1 MISHTPIMSSNRA
14 GTEYVPFTVDY
25 DDDEDHTL
33 VPRPQ
38 KRRRAPAKGHKL
50 RRVLLPLLAGLVV
63 GLGLGHMGFYQIP
76 SESNYPV
83 VSSSNDPVSTV
94 FDSFEDM

>member
-1 MISHTPIMSSNRA
+1 MSSNRSE
-14 GTEYVPFTVDY
+14 TEYMPLVID
-25 DDDEDHTL
+25 DDDEGDTL

-38 KRRRAPAKGHKL
+38 KRRHAFVTVL
-50 RRVLLPLLAGLVV
+50 ERRWVLLPLLVGLVV
-63 GLGLGHMGFYQIP
+63 GLGLGRMGFYQIP
-76 SESNYPV
+76 SESKYPV